1 MISSIVAI
9 VAAVI
14 FVFIYLAV
22 GHAMVLDSSL
32 NMIKKIFLNNKYE
45 EYIKEKQMIKVWKRK
60 SRALERAS
68 KLLITTL
75 ITILI
80 VNLIV

>member
-60 SRALERAS
+60 SRTLERAS

>member
-22 GHAMVLDSSL
+22 GHAMVVDSSL
-32 NMIKKIFLNNKYE
+32 DMIKKIFLNNKYE

-60 SRALERAS
+60 SRTLERAS